1 VISTIVPSF
10 SLVLYVTGLGKT
22 VQIVCYIEHI
32 FRVEKIRRPYLVV
45 VPLST
50 VEHWRREFEG
60 WTDMVC
66 CIYHD
71 RQRVWRDVL
80 REYEWYYEDRPHT
93 PEFLKFDV
101 LVTTYDTL
109 IGDFDVISQIPFRV
123 AVVDEAHRLRNQKGK
138 LLECMREISAK
149 GTMQYGFQSRIL
161 MSGTPLQNDLMVG
174 FGYQGLFTKVS
185 LICCLTTVFLLLKTT
200 QELWTLLNF
209 IEPFKFPDM
218 DEFMLSYGNMANQTQ
233 VESLQKMI
241 SPFML
246 RRVKEDVAKDIPG
259 MYDATS

>member
-1 VISTIVPSF
+1 M
-10 SLVLYVTGLGKT
+10 
-22 VQIVCYIEHI
+22 QIVCYIEHL
-32 FRVEKIRRPYLVV
+32 FRVEKIRRPFLVV

-60 WTDMVC
+60 WTNMVC

-80 REYEWYYEDRPHT
+80 REYEWYFEDRPHT
-93 PEFLKFDV
+93 PEYLKFDV

-149 GTMQYGFQSRIL
+149 GTMQYGFQSRVL
-161 MSGTPLQNDLMVG
+161 MSGTPLQNDLTVSS
-174 FGYQGLFTKVS
+174 FGVLQHSNLLALK
-185 LICCLTTVFLLLKTT
+185 LTFVYNR
-200 QELWTLLNF
+200 NF
-209 IEPFKFPDM
+209 GRF
-218 DEFMLSYGNMANQTQ
+218 
-233 VESLQKMI
+233 
-241 SPFML
+241 
-246 RRVKEDVAKDIPG
+246 
-259 MYDATS
+259 

>member
-1 VISTIVPSF
+1 
-10 SLVLYVTGLGKT
+10 LGKT
-22 VQIVCYIEHI
+22 VQIVCYIEHL
-32 FRVEKIRRPYLVV
+32 FRIEKIRRPYLVV

-60 WTDMVC
+60 WTDLVA

-109 IGDFDVISQIPFRV
+109 IGDFDILSQIPFRV

-138 LLECMREISAK
+138 LLECMREISAR
-149 GTMQYGFQSRIL
+149 GTMEFGFQSRIL
-161 MSGTPLQNDLMVG
+161 MSGTPLQNDLTVRKH
-174 FGYQGLFTKVS
+174 FGALFS
-185 LICCLTTVFLLLKTT
+185 FPFLSASI
-200 QELWTLLNF
+200 TLLCFSPAALSFSTLSRNF
-209 IEPFKFPDM
+209 GPC
-218 DEFMLSYGNMANQTQ
+218 
-233 VESLQKMI
+233 
-241 SPFML
+241 
-246 RRVKEDVAKDIPG
+246 
-259 MYDATS
+259 

>member
-1 VISTIVPSF
+1 MRRT
-10 SLVLYVTGLGKT
+10 VLNIRLIHYAET
-22 VQIVCYIEHI
+22 VQIVCYLEHL

-50 VEHWRREFEG
+50 IEHWRREFEG

-80 REYEWYYEDRPHT
+80 REYEWYFEDRPHT

-123 AVVDEAHRLRNQKGK
+123 TVVDEAHRLRNQKGK
-138 LLECMREISAK
+138 LLECMKEISAK
-149 GTMQYGFQSRIL
+149 GTMQYGFQSRVL
-161 MSGTPLQNDLMVG
+161 MSGTPLQNDLTVC
-174 FGYQGLFTKVS
+174 YQNRCKL
-185 LICCLTTVFLLLKTT
+185 
-200 QELWTLLNF
+200 
-209 IEPFKFPDM
+209 
-218 DEFMLSYGNMANQTQ
+218 
-233 VESLQKMI
+233 
-241 SPFML
+241 
-246 RRVKEDVAKDIPG
+246 
-259 MYDATS
+259 